1 MEKKLKGGPN
11 MGMDF
16 NDLEK
21 ERGLKAV
28 ADQVKPVIDAAKG
41 EPYGSYIV
49 RHNGVYQQK
58 TDDNDKIVET
68 YLCTRLNPKG
78 IARTADSNRFSLV
91 LELTDLDGKVKI
103 WTLPQEDIY
112 RSGGDEARV
121 QFVSMGGA
129 FGPGTRERVAF
140 VDFMKSICRYS
151 RNLPRIILAERAGWL
166 FKNDQYAYVQP
177 DHTIGRI
184 GKEDIVL
191 PNPGDGAPDHAIS
204 GTLEEWQHQISAY
217 CAGNSRLVFAVSVA
231 LAAPLLFLTGGE
243 GGGFNLVGA
252 SSSGKTTAQH
262 AGVSV
267 AGSPEGHLKS
277 CDNTANAFE
286 STAAQHSDGT
296 LFMDELGQ
304 APREQAGQVVYKLSG
319 GTGRGRADQSGN
331 ARGRRQWRILFF
343 TSGETDLASLM
354 AGANR
359 RSYTGQELRLAD
371 IEADAGAGKGIF
383 EDCHGF
389 ENPADLADHLR
400 HNARRYHGVA
410 LNQYLQKLVAEMN
423 TPTERAARLQWI
435 ADQEQAF
442 IRQAVPPGASGQV
455 HRVAKRFALV
465 AAGGE
470 LGILYGITAWNTGEA
485 MSAALKCFDAWL
497 SRRGTAG
504 HGEVE
509 QLLRQVSEFFER
521 HGESRFTDWGSKIKF
536 PTPNRAGFRRSVEV
550 GLDEDNRLTEYF
562 VLPAVFRTEVCH
574 GFEPRWCAQV
584 LVEKNLISVGGDNK
598 PQSVHRLPGMGSTRC
613 YHFHAQ
619 TESENLD
626 SEENIEVPF

>member
-1 MEKKLKGGPN
+1 
-11 MGMDF
+11 MGQDF
-16 NDLEK
+16 NDMAA

-28 ADQVKPVIDAAKG
+28 KEAVKPVIDAAKG

-58 TDDNDKIVET
+58 TGDNDEIEES

-78 IARTADSNRFSLV
+78 IARTADSNQFSLV

-140 VDFMKSICRYS
+140 VDFMKSICRHS
-151 RNLPRIILAERAGWL
+151 SNLPRIILAERAGWL

>member
-1 MEKKLKGGPN
+1 
-11 MGMDF
+11 MGQDF
-16 NDLEK
+16 NDMAA

-28 ADQVKPVIDAAKG
+28 KEAVKPVIDAAKG

-58 TDDNDKIVET
+58 TGDNDEIEES

-78 IARTADSNRFSLV
+78 IARTADSNQFSLV

-140 VDFMKSICRYS
+140 VDFMKSICRHS
-151 RNLPRIILAERAGWL
+151 SNLPRIILAERAGWL

-217 CAGNSRLVFAVSVA
+217 CAGNTRLVFAVSLA
-231 LAAPLLFLTGGE
+231 LAAPLLHPTGGE
-243 GGGFNLVGA
+243 GGGGFNFVGT
-252 SSSGKTTAQH
+252 SSSGKTTALH
-262 AGVSV
+262 AAASV

-277 CDNTANAFE
+277 CDNTGNAFE
-286 STAAQHSDGT
+286 STAAQHSDG
-296 LFMDELGQ
+296 LLLLDELGQ
-304 APREQAGQVVYKLSG
+304 AHPEQIGQVVYKLAG
-319 GTGRGRADQSGN
+319 GIGRGRADQSGN
-331 ARGRRQWRILFF
+331 ARGRRQWRILFL
-343 TSGETDLASLM
+343 TSGETDLASMM
-354 AGANR
+354 AGAGR

-383 EDCHGF
+383 EQCHGF

-400 HNARRYHGVA
+400 DNARRHHGVV

-470 LGILYGITAWNTGEA
+470 LGTLYGITGWNTGEA

-521 HGESRFTDWGSKIKF
+521 HGESRFTDMGSKIKA
-536 PTPNRAGFRRSVEV
+536 PTSNRAGFRRSVED
-550 GLDEDNRLTEYF
+550 GLNEDNRLTEYF
-562 VLPAVFRTEVCH
+562 VLPAVYRSELCH
-574 GFEPRWCAQV
+574 GFDPRWCSQV
-584 LVEKNLISVGGDNK
+584 LIDQGLLAVGYDNK
-598 PQSVHRLPGMGSTRC
+598 PQSAKRLPGMGTTRC
-613 YHFHAQ
+613 YHFPVQSETDKESHD
-619 TESENLD
+619 TEED
-626 SEENIEVPF
+626 IKVPF